1 MFHCAGRILIRNAHL
16 PDRLSEVRGRD
27 GLNLLEMKRPG
38 FQERLSMANSLRLPR
53 SGPRMEQNRDQIEF
67 VYGRF
72 ATQGQC
78 ATDLRSH
85 PENNYPNFTRI
96 ALLPRGKLL

>member
-1 MFHCAGRILIRNAHL
+1 
-16 PDRLSEVRGRD
+16 
-27 GLNLLEMKRPG
+27 
-38 FQERLSMANSLRLPR
+38 MANSPTVAAQR
-53 SGPRMEQNRDQIEF
+53 PRMEQNRGQIEF

-85 PENNYPNFTRI
+85 PGNNYPNFTRI